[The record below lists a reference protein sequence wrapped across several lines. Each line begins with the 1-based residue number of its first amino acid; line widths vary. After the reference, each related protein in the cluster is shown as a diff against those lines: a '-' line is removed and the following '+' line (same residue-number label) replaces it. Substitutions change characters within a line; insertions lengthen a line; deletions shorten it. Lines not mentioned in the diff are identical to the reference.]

1 MELPYYQCSSVPI
14 CGSIFLF
21 RIKVC
26 HKMMI
31 CNFHSH
37 NPQKMTRAQTV
48 DSQRQYRLRCHCQ
61 GRQKLDSRQ
70 WWFFFGLA
78 PLAVLAGWS
87 LVAVW
92 LTGNWAWE
100 WPSGLLL
107 SSIGSTAAIIGNL
120 FRFR

>member
-1 MELPYYQCSSVPI
+1 MELPYYQCSSVSI
-14 CGSIFLF
+14 CGLIFLF
-21 RIKVC
+21 RVKVC

-31 CNFHSH
+31 CNSH
-37 NPQKMTRAQTV
+37 NPQKMTRAETV
-48 DSQRQYRLRCHCQ
+48 ACQRQCQ
-61 GRQKLDSRQ
+61 RQARQKLDSRQ

-107 SSIGSTAAIIGNL
+107 SSFGSTATMVGNL